1 MTSVI
6 TVRLPNEDVETVKQM
21 SALTKKDKSTVLR
34 ELVELGKVYLAI
46 KEYKKGK
53 ISIGRASEISGL
65 PISEMM
71 DLLAE
76 LGIKSN
82 LEVEDYLEGA
92 KVAKELIY
100 KCQKQ

>member
-1 MTSVI
+1 MRRMNSVI

-46 KEYKKGK
+46 REYKEGR
-53 ISIGRASEISGL
+53 ISIGRASEIAGL
-65 PISEMM
+65 SISEMM
-71 DLLAE
+71 DLFTW

-82 LEVEDYLEGA
+82 LELQDYLDGE
-92 KVAKELIY
+92 KVAKELI
-100 KCQKQ
+100 